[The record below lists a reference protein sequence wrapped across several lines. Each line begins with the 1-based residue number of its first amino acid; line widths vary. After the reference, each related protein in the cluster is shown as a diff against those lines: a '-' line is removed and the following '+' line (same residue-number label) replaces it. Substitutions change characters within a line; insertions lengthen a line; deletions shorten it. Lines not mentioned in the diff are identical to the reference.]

1 MLETLSTRSSKYLTL
16 LFSHMAKSEKALS
29 AGNQQERLISI
40 GWITGFVD
48 GEGCFSIGFI
58 RQAGGGKRKGY
69 KTGYQVSHEF
79 AVTQGEKNLE
89 SLHMVKEFFGV
100 GNVYVN
106 KRYDNHKEHLY
117 RYVVRRRNDLREIIV
132 PFFRENKLRTTK
144 QQDFEKF
151 AKCIELI
158 NDGDHLSRDGLVKI
172 AEITETMNHK
182 KPRREL
188 IRILRD

>member
-1 MLETLSTRSSKYLTL
+1 
-16 LFSHMAKSEKALS
+16 MAKSEKALS

>member
-1 MLETLSTRSSKYLTL
+1 
-16 LFSHMAKSEKALS
+16 
-29 AGNQQERLISI
+29 
-40 GWITGFVD
+40 
-48 GEGCFSIGFI
+48 
-58 RQAGGGKRKGY
+58 
-69 KTGYQVSHEF
+69 VSHEF